1 MFSSTAS
8 LTVPL
13 SGQQLPVQ
21 QELRR
26 WVRCMFSF
34 LIHFFFFYS
43 WSVCFSIVMMKI
55 NWSVFMRRIKTPLQD
70 YKTIASNR
78 VSDFESIQPHLFI
91 VFLDIM
97 LASMK
102 LICNCS
108 QECVLTSRQHCSL
121 SGRCCDLQGLLWRAR
136 RPEVPS
142 RRSLVQAHC

>member
-1 MFSSTAS
+1 MFSTAS

-26 WVRCMFSF
+26 WVRHKFSF
-34 LIHFFFFYS
+34 LILFFLIPGLF
-43 WSVCFSIVMMKI
+43 VSIVMMKI

-136 RPEVPS
+136 CPEVPS
-142 RRSLVQAHC
+142 RCSLVQAHC